1 LGGAEFGRRWVWVA
15 PGLGDAGFGW
25 HWVWVT
31 QRFQRCDEAVHL
43 IEALASEVPRW
54 LKPEYS
60 RALPAALK
68 ALRHPKITVIRMA
81 REAGTIRIMQ
91 APESGTGAK
100 NSQLQSDLRQLG
112 RVLVAYSGGVDSAYL
127 AWTAHRALGS
137 DMLAVIADSPSL
149 ARTHLSDA
157 IAFANEQGIPIEV
170 ICTSELDRPEYTR
183 NDGQR
188 CFQCKDELFA
198 AMESLRAVRRFDAIA
213 YGVNL
218 DDQGDFRPGQ
228 QAARQHHV
236 AAPLLKAG
244 LTKQEIR
251 ELARQAGLRIW
262 DKPAS
267 ACLSSRIEYG
277 RPVTRE
283 ALEVVERGEDAIR
296 ALGFRQFRVR
306 HHGDIVRIE
315 IAQEELERALNPDVA
330 AQFAAIFKTLGFKFV
345 TLDLEGFRS
354 GSMNALLPVE
364 QLRRTG

>member
-1 LGGAEFGRRWVWVA
+1 MQSPEQSLAEKA
-15 PGLGDAGFGW
+15 AYLQQD
-25 HWVWVT
+25 
-31 QRFQRCDEAVHL
+31 L
-43 IEALASEVPRW
+43 
-54 LKPEYS
+54 S
-60 RALPAALK
+60 R
-68 ALRHPKITVIRMA
+68 
-81 REAGTIRIMQ
+81 
-91 APESGTGAK
+91 
-100 NSQLQSDLRQLG
+100 LG

-127 AWTAHRALGS
+127 AWAAHRVLG
-137 DMLAVIADSPSL
+137 DNMLAVIADSASL
-149 ARTHLSDA
+149 ARTHLADA
-157 IAFANEQGIPIEV
+157 LAFANEQEFPVEV
-170 ICTSELDRPEYTR
+170 VSTSELDRPEYAR

-188 CFQCKDELFA
+188 CFQCKDELFTV
-198 AMESLRAVRRFDAIA
+198 MEQLRAARAFDAIA

-228 QAARQHHV
+228 QAARQHHI
-236 AAPLLKAG
+236 AAPLLAAG

-283 ALEVVERGEDAIR
+283 ALGVVERGEDAIR

-315 IAQEELERALNPDVA
+315 IANGELNRALNPAMV
-330 AQFAAIFKTLGFKFV
+330 AQFTAIFKQLGFKFV

-354 GSMNALLPVE
+354 GSMNTLLPAD
-364 QLRRTG
+364 QLRRIG